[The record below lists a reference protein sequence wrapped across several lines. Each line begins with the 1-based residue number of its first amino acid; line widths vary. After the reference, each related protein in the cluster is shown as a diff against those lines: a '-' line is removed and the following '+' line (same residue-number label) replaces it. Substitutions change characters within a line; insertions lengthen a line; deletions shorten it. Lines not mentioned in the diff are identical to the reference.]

1 MWVHVYMC
9 LCESLEINVNCLSN
23 HFFYLIFESNLL
35 MKLQFIDLAKI
46 LISEPKGSFYLC
58 LPRAGK

>member
-1 MWVHVYMC
+1 MC
-9 LCESLEINVNCLSN
+9 ICVCVRGQQCQLSSKSLL
-23 HFFYLIFESNLL
+23 YLIFETNLL

-58 LPRAGK
+58 LPSAGK